1 MLGVLFLSCAARS
14 GLSFLGEVQY
24 SCQACP
30 TALSSDGSNRGNPER
45 MKGPLGV
52 SALSSRVL
60 RGTQSSRPEEKK
72 IRELLQLLC
81 TELQLRVRFPRVHML
96 PFERKFPLFYKEPF
110 PHLFLLYLR
119 RVKGF

>member
-1 MLGVLFLSCAARS
+1 
-14 GLSFLGEVQY
+14 
-24 SCQACP
+24 
-30 TALSSDGSNRGNPER
+30 

-81 TELQLRVRFPRVHML
+81 TELQLRVRFPRVHIL
-96 PFERKFPLFYKEPF
+96 PFERKFPLFLQGALPTFISSLPEKSERF
-110 PHLFLLYLR
+110 LKQTHLL
-119 RVKGF
+119 